1 MAQYHRGR
9 AKEWDVR
16 NILNGWGYRVTRTAG
31 SKGLWDIHAIRDGKH
46 HLLIQVKYT
55 KKRRATW
62 RDANC
67 ILFEEFEPPPAT
79 YKEFWIYTYGT
90 NAPEIIPIA

>member
-1 MAQYHRGR
+1 MAQYYRGR

-16 NILNGWGYRVTRTAG
+16 DVLIGWGYRVTRTAG
-31 SKGLWDIHAIRDGKH
+31 SKGLWDIHAVMDGKH

-55 KKRRATW
+55 KKPSGW

-79 YKEFWIYTYGT
+79 YKEFWIYTYGVIE
-90 NAPEIIPIA
+90 PEVIPIA